1 MRVLVSGAGRA
12 GRMGGGRRRGPEGRA
27 TSGRRGCVLGAVSA
41 LLVVALVGAGC
52 STGSQSQTAEFAV
65 AKRIAAPALRG
76 AVFTV
81 AQPSVSAQSS
91 ASVPPGASVPPSG
104 SSPAGGEYD
113 LASHRGEVVVVNF
126 WASWCAPCRD
136 EVPELVAAYQATKGD
151 GVSFVGIDVRD
162 DRDRARAFLAAHQT
176 GYPSLFDPA
185 GESALTFKV
194 PPDTIP
200 ATLIIDRKGRIAAV
214 FRKAMVREDLE
225 PVIQRIAHE

>member
-1 MRVLVSGAGRA
+1 MAAMAAL
-12 GRMGGGRRRGPEGRA
+12 
-27 TSGRRGCVLGAVSA
+27 TAV
-41 LLVVALVGAGC
+41 VFGGAGC
-52 STGSQSQTAEFAV
+52 STGSQAQTAEFAA
-65 AKRIAAPALRG
+65 AKRIAAPTLRG
-76 AVFTV
+76 TVLTV
-81 AQPSVSAQSS
+81 AQPGGTAPSAT
-91 ASVPPGASVPPSG
+91 ASGATQPGADQ
-104 SSPAGGEYD
+104 YD
-113 LASHRGEVVVVNF
+113 LAAHRGEVVVVNF

-136 EVPELVAAYQATKGD
+136 EVAELVAAYQATKGD

-214 FRKAMVREDLE
+214 FRKAMLREDLE